1 MKTTYLFPNV
11 FNKIGWIIFIPVA
24 LFGLTYIIFD
34 PDIELITKVFAVWNS
49 NIGIFTD
56 SAPEF
61 FTVVKNNILDEI
73 ITILIILSLIFI
85 AFSREKFEDEFIG
98 QIRLKALVWATYI
111 NYGILL
117 LAVIFVYNI
126 SFYWVLVFNL
136 FTILIVFIISFRWML
151 YKTQKDIQNEK

>member
-1 MKTTYLFPNV
+1 MKTTYLLPSIF
-11 FNKIGWIIFIPVA
+11 KRIGWIIFIPAA

-34 PDIELITKVFAVWNS
+34 PDIKLVTNVFAIWNS
-49 NIGIFTD
+49 NIGLLTD

-61 FTVVKNNILDEI
+61 LTVVKNNILDEI
-73 ITILIILSLIFI
+73 ITIFIILSLIFI

-98 QIRLKALVWATYI
+98 QLRLKALVWATYV

-151 YKTQKDIQNEK
+151 YKAQKDIRYEK

>member
-1 MKTTYLFPNV
+1 MKTTYLLPSIF
-11 FNKIGWIIFIPVA
+11 KRIGWIIFIPAA

-34 PDIELITKVFAVWNS
+34 PDIKLVTNVFAIWNS
-49 NIGIFTD
+49 NIGLLTD

-61 FTVVKNNILDEI
+61 LTVVKNNILDEI
-73 ITILIILSLIFI
+73 ITIFIILSLIFI

-98 QIRLKALVWATYI
+98 QLRLKALVWATYV

-136 FTILIVFIISFRWML
+136 FTILIVFIISCRWML
-151 YKTQKDIQNEK
+151 YKAQKDIRYEK